1 MARLRDRLREED
13 GFSLTELL
21 AAMSVGAIVLWA
33 LMTIFVNGV
42 QGSLRVTDRVEASQ
56 SARLAMDRI
65 VTVFDSQTC
74 LGSGLPPL
82 VDGTSNQATVLADLG
97 DATFTPRQY
106 RFTYDPV
113 ARTITEQ
120 IWNGTGTPPSTTYTG
135 TPNQTRVL
143 VSNVVP
149 IQVAGV
155 DQPIFRYFKYT
166 NTGTLDTETDTPLT
180 VPVSATDRMLSVRI
194 AAQFTVIPSRTGTR
208 AARSS
213 SVHGEGSV
221 ASADATDPLNG
232 ARCL

>member
-42 QGSLRVTDRVEASQ
+42 QGSLRVSDRVEAAQ
-56 SARLAMDRI
+56 NARLAIDRI
-65 VTVFDSQTC
+65 VTVLDSQTC

-82 VDGTSNQATVLADLG
+82 VDGTSNQATVIADLG

-106 RFTYDPV
+106 RFTYDPS
-113 ARTITEQ
+113 TKQITEQ
-120 IWNGTGTPPSTTYTG
+120 VWNGTGTPPSVTYTG
-135 TPNQTRVL
+135 APNSTRVL
-143 VSNVVP
+143 ATNVVP
-149 IQVAGV
+149 IQIAGV
-155 DQPIFRYFKYT
+155 DQPIFRYFKFT
-166 NTGTLDTETDTPLT
+166 STGTLDTATDTPLP

-194 AAQFTVIPSRTGTR
+194 AAQFTVVPSRTGVR
-208 AARSS
+208 AARSA